1 MAKSAYC
8 ALALTLLMGCPG
20 SECPLGTTME
30 GARCVEADTG
40 PRADTNSDAF
50 SLFDAHTDD
59 VGADAFNEPD
69 SGLDGGI
76 CSRCPTAMPACL
88 GGERCVQCTAD
99 NTTACDDDA
108 PACDTETNT
117 CVECNTSTDCTGDT
131 TPVCDVA
138 THTCVPCTDMDM
150 GACGG
155 VTPACDTNNTCT
167 CTATSCTSATAARC
181 DETTNACAA
190 CTEDTDCTNVAA
202 PNNRRCVD
210 IGGARECRQCNVDS
224 EATDCPGGDSCN
236 PTTHRCT
243 GRMRESRATCLTC
256 DADSECTGAAAG
268 TATCAQ
274 VNILGVTSNYCL
286 PRVPMPA
293 SLCSQPFAD
302 KQTSTSASGTTVT
315 YCRHATTTCEAFS
328 HYRTTGDGTCTG
340 VGGTDAACGTTST
353 PADGYCRLSGVG
365 NRCTIPCGGPDDCP
379 IGFTCNALADALAG
393 RRLCSF

>member
-8 ALALTLLMGCPG
+8 ALALTLLMGGPG
-20 SECPLGTTME
+20 SECPAGTTME

-131 TPVCDVA
+131 TPVCDVEA
-138 THTCVPCTDMDM
+138 HRCVPCTDMDM

-181 DETTNACAA
+181 DETTNACVA
-190 CTEDTDCTNVAA
+190 CTADTQCAHLAGTPACNEDTGACVPCMPDNESLCG
-202 PNNRRCVD
+202 PN
-210 IGGARECRQCNVDS
+210 
-224 EATDCPGGDSCN
+224 SCN
-236 PTTHRCT
+236 PTTRTCT
-243 GRMRESRATCLTC
+243 GTMRGSRQQCETCV
-256 DADSECTGAAAG
+256 ADSECSTSSAM
-268 TATCAQ
+268 TCAP
-274 VNILGVTSNYCL
+274 VNPARGITGNYCL
-286 PRVPMPA
+286 PRLPTA
-293 SLCSQPFAD
+293 SDFCSRPLFERVVNG
-302 KQTSTSASGTTVT
+302 TTASGATAT
-315 YCRHATTTCEAFS
+315 YCRHASTTCEAFNE
-328 HYRTTGDGTCTG
+328 YRTTGDGSCTAL
-340 VGGTDAACGTTST
+340 GGTNASCGAEM
-353 PADGYCRLSGVG
+353 PGGADLLDGYCRLSSSGM

-379 IGFTCNALADALAG
+379 CGGAG
-393 RRLCSF
+393 PACPVVCVLGACSI